1 MGQWGRASAVGMDK
15 ANWAGCSHT
24 AAIRVADAV
33 PFGAVGTVRAKRSR
47 DPSVLHAKTGGM
59 LYITGT

>member
-1 MGQWGRASAVGMDK
+1 MDK

-33 PFGAVGTVRAKRSR
+33 PFGAVGTVRAKRSK